1 MEKIETLEQYEW
13 AVNRVEE
20 LLPLVDDS
28 TPLDDPNSKEL
39 EKLSNLVA
47 DYSDSHFAVGS
58 PSLADILKLR
68 MEEMGITISN
78 LAKMLGVTP
87 NKVKSYLTGTQE
99 PTLSV
104 GREISKKLGVDAHL
118 VLGI

>member
-1 MEKIETLEQYEW
+1 MNKIDNLKQYEW

-28 TPLDDPNSKEL
+28 TPLDDSNSMEL
-39 EKLSNLVA
+39 ERLSNMVA
-47 DYSDSHFAVGS
+47 DYSDEHFAIGT
-58 PSLADILKLR
+58 PSFSDILKLR
-68 MEEMGITISN
+68 MEEMGISIAK
-78 LAKMLGVTP
+78 LASMLGVTP
-87 NKVKSYLTGTQE
+87 VKVKSYLSGAQE

-104 GREISKKLGVDAHL
+104 GREISRKLGIDAHL